1 VSEFISKKFYRI
13 DFWTDY
19 LPGDSEERIRIPL
32 DPVANVI
39 KLFFIVSGLEGE

>member
-19 LPGDSEERIRIPL
+19 LLGDSEERIRIPL
-32 DPVANVI
+32 GPVANVI
-39 KLFFIVSGLEGE
+39 KLFFFVTDLPGE